1 MPTKLTAAK
10 PESQQLNPLREW
22 LFRIGSYGGMLFGFS
37 AVLLIWIGAAYFTHN
52 EREQTEQ
59 GALQNAA
66 NLSRAFEEQIIRSIR
81 SVDQTLLYVR
91 DSYACD
97 PNISTCRCGSAT
109 TSF

>member
-22 LFRIGSYGGMLFGFS
+22 LFRIGSYGGMLLGFS

-66 NLSRAFEEQIIRSIR
+66 NLSRAFEE
-81 SVDQTLLYVR
+81 
-91 DSYACD
+91 
-97 PNISTCRCGSAT
+97 
-109 TSF
+109 